1 MSWWGWEGER
11 VRGWEGERVR
21 GWEGERG
28 YNTFH
33 TTSAALRLIALV
45 TQTTPSASPVVVSVK
60 YWKRE
65 ETGMRGEE
73 RTEKERKE
81 RKRGKDQVKKKCS
94 YFGWSPSLMSLSALL
109 LSAKAWCSSILFSA
123 SPFLIVWWIS
133 ILIDFNPSLLPSS
146 FKYLVDSC
154 HIIKKADVPYFWS
167 LYPYSC
173 MYHSDPLW
181 W

>member
-45 TQTTPSASPVVVSVK
+45 TQTSPSASPVVVSVK

-65 ETGMRGEE
+65 ETGMKRGGEDRKRKE
-73 RTEKERKE
+73 GKKEGKRPSEKE
-81 RKRGKDQVKKKCS
+81 V
-94 YFGWSPSLMSLSALL
+94 F
-109 LSAKAWCSSILFSA
+109 ILRVIIFSDVSFSA
-123 SPFLIVWWIS
+123 APLSKGLM
-133 ILIDFNPSLLPSS
+133 LFNPLICLPFPDSMVNKYSYGFQSFSTSFLS

-154 HIIKKADVPYFWS
+154 
-167 LYPYSC
+167 LTT
-173 MYHSDPLW
+173 
-181 W
+181 